1 MYWYDG
7 QVIDSDSIEL
17 SLDNPGLLY
26 GATVFTTLR
35 IYHQS
40 LEEPLTN
47 WFAHWQRLHHAIETV
62 AWQAPDWHNVKKG
75 TETLITHFP
84 VLRITLF
91 PDGKELIT
99 GRDLPKDLAQ
109 SQTQGVRTWL
119 ATNSDYSR
127 SLPHLK
133 TGNYLAPWLA
143 LKQAQ
148 KLGAKEAILV
158 DIYGNWL
165 ETSTGNL
172 WGWKNGC
179 WFTPPLKSG
188 ILPGTMRQ
196 QLLNWLESS
205 QQPKQTTTI
214 WDEIFV
220 RELEAVAYTNSVLEV
235 IPIHTILRTQGNL
248 KYNPHHASLGQLQ
261 DFFIAN
267 KKI

>member
-7 QVIDSDSIEL
+7 ELISSNSIEL

-35 IYHQS
+35 IYQQS
-40 LEEPLTN
+40 LEHPLTN
-47 WFAHWQRLHHAIETV
+47 WAAHWQRLHHAIKTV
-62 AWQAPDWHNVKKG
+62 AWESPNWDNIKQG
-75 TETLITHFP
+75 TKTLISHFP

-99 GRDLPKDLAQ
+99 GRNLPEDLAK
-109 SQTQGVRTWL
+109 SQTQGVSAWL
-119 ATNSDYSR
+119 AAKGDYTR
-127 SLPHLK
+127 SLPNLK

-143 LKQAQ
+143 LKEAQ

-158 DIYGNWL
+158 DVKGNWL
-165 ETSTGNL
+165 ESSTGNL

-179 WFTPPLKSG
+179 WYTPPLKAG
-188 ILPGTMRQ
+188 ILSGTMRQ
-196 QLLNWLESS
+196 QLLNWLEFS

-214 WDEIFV
+214 WDKSFV
-220 RELEAVAYTNSVLEV
+220 QELEAIAYTNSVVEV
-235 IPIHTILRTQGNL
+235 IPIHTISRTQGDL
-248 KYNPHHASLGQLQ
+248 KYNPHHLSLGQLK

-267 KKI
+267 KKL